1 MTTWHMLTGEYPAC
15 RAEASG
21 EGGPAS
27 GGVGDYT
34 HALACEL
41 LRRGHSV
48 HVWSPSV
55 APHAGDG
62 AIQLHPL
69 PDAFGAR
76 ARAVLQSGWDA
87 LPGTVLLQYVP
98 NALGAGGLNLPFC
111 RWLQRRGSAR
121 DVRVMFH
128 EPYFYFSWN
137 PVGNLRAVV
146 QRLMARLLIEAS
158 RSIYLSTE
166 TWRRYLPSSTPAV
179 VLPIP
184 STIPRCADSAAV
196 ARFRSAVAAGSA
208 TEVVGHFGTYGDH
221 VARELEPIVPLILGA
236 RPSAH
241 FLCIGRRGDRF
252 AGALRAQHPALAAR
266 IHHTGSLSAKD
277 AAAAIRACDV
287 MVQPYPDG
295 VTTRRTSVMAP
306 LANGVA
312 TVSTAGDLTEP
323 VWSET
328 SAVALEPAGAAGAV
342 AAKVVQLLEAPSA
355 RAALSHAGRRAYDAH
370 FSIERSVDTLLSA
383 R

>member
-1 MTTWHMLTGEYPAC
+1 MLTGEYPP
-15 RAEASG
+15 S
-21 EGGPAS
+21 S

-34 HALACEL
+34 RALACEL
-41 LRRGHSV
+41 LRRGHAV

-55 APHAGDG
+55 APHAADG
-62 AIQLHPL
+62 AIRLHPL

-87 LPGTVLLQYVP
+87 VPGTVLLQYVP

-111 RWLQRRGSAR
+111 RWLRRSGSGR

-146 QRLMARLLIEAS
+146 QRLMAKLLVEAS
-158 RSIYLSTE
+158 RSVYLSTE
-166 TWRRYLPSSTPAV
+166 TWRRYLPSSRPAV

-184 STIPRCADSAAV
+184 STIPRCCDSAAV
-196 ARFRSAVAAGSA
+196 ARFRAVVAAGSA
-208 TEVVGHFGTYGDH
+208 EIVGHFGTYGDH
-221 VARELEPIVPLILGA
+221 VTRELEPIVPLVLAA

-241 FLCIGRRGDRF
+241 FVCIGRRSDHF
-252 AGALRAQHPALAAR
+252 AAALRARHPALAGR
-266 IHHTGSLSAKD
+266 VHHTGLLSAKD

-295 VTTRRTSVMAP
+295 VTTRRTSVMAA

-312 TVSTAGDLTEP
+312 TVSTMGNLTERI
-323 VWSET
+323 WSET
-328 SAVALEPAGAAGAV
+328 SAVALEPAGTASAV
-342 AAKVVQLLEAPSA
+342 AARVVQLVEAPAA
-355 RAALSHAGRRAYDAH
+355 RASLSQAGRRAYDAH
-370 FSIERSVDTLLSA
+370 FSIERSVDTLLSP

>member
-1 MTTWHMLTGEYPAC
+1 MTTWHVLTGEYPP
-15 RAEASG
+15 S
-21 EGGPAS
+21 S

-34 HALACEL
+34 RALACEL
-41 LRRGHSV
+41 LRRGHAV

-55 APHAGDG
+55 RLDVGDG
-62 AIQLHPL
+62 AIHLHTL

-87 LPGTVLLQYVP
+87 RPGTVLLQYVP

-111 RWLQRRGSAR
+111 RWLHDRGSSR

-137 PVGNLRAVV
+137 PIGNLRAVV
-146 QRLMARLLIEAS
+146 QRLMAKLLVEAS

-166 TWRRYLPSSTPAV
+166 TWRRYLPSSRPAV
-179 VLPIP
+179 VLPMP
-184 STIPRCADSAAV
+184 STIPRCGDAAAV
-196 ARFRSAVAAGSA
+196 ARFRAGLALGSPA
-208 TEVVGHFGTYGDH
+208 ELVGHFGTYGDH
-221 VARELEPIVPLILGA
+221 VTRELEPVVPLVLAA

-241 FLCIGRRGDRF
+241 FVCIGRRGDRF
-252 AGALRAQHPALAAR
+252 AAALRARHPALHDR
-266 IHHTGSLSAKD
+266 IHHTGTLAAHE

-306 LANGVA
+306 LANAVA
-312 TVSTAGDLTEP
+312 TVSTAGNLTERI
-323 VWSET
+323 WSEMN
-328 SAVALEPAGAAGAV
+328 AVALAPAGTSGAI
-342 AAKVVQLLEAPSA
+342 AAKVVHLLDEPVA
-355 RAALSHAGRRAYDAH
+355 RAALSQSGRRAYDAH
-370 FSIERSVDTLLSA
+370 FSIERSVDTLLSP